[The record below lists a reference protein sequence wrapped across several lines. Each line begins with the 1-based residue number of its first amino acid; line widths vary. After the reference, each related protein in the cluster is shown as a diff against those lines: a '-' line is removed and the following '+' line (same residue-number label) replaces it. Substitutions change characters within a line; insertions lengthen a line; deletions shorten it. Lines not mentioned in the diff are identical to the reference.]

1 MKNKAPILYILL
13 LIVLVYGCGG
23 TQHLPEGELLYTGAK
38 IKVEGKATTK
48 SDRKAIKAA
57 LEELVRPKPNSS
69 FLGIRPKLFFYN
81 LAGTPKKEKGFR
93 HWLKTKVGEPPV
105 LYSKVDL
112 EYTTKVLENYSE
124 NNGYFNTKATSD
136 STRHGKKATATYTVI
151 PKQRYTIRT
160 VQFPQDSSLIAST
173 VRETQERS
181 LLQVD
186 NGYSL
191 DAIKEERNR
200 IDARLKEKGF
210 YYFNAD
216 YIKVQVDS
224 TVADHKVDLI
234 VKIKEETP
242 ALASQ
247 QYKINKVIVYPNY
260 AINSDKLTTTSDS
273 IVQYKDFTIIDPD
286 NLFKPRVFDRTLY
299 FAKGDLYNRTDHNLS
314 LNRLVNLGTFKF
326 VKNQFKV
333 ADTLGNY
340 LDAYYYLTPLPKKSI
355 RLELLAKTNSANYT
369 GTELNINWGNRNLFK
384 GAEQLTISA
393 FGGMEV
399 QVSGQNNGFN
409 VYRFGTE
416 ANMIWPRIIAPFK
429 FQSASGYVPKTKATL
444 GYEFQNRTKLY
455 SLQTFKGSFGYLWK
469 ENERKEHL
477 LNVTEITYASPQNVT
492 ALYQEQIAINA
503 SLGKVI
509 EKQLIFG
516 PTYSYTFTNTMLNN
530 RKNTFYYKGGLDL
543 SGNGTGL
550 ITGANSKAGKTKEVF
565 KVPFSQFIKVE
576 SELRHYLKLGKES
589 QLASRVIVGAG
600 LAYGNSEEM
609 PFIKQFFNGG
619 TNSIR
624 AFRARSIGPGSY
636 DGSAATSAS
645 GFLADQ
651 SGDFKLEFNT
661 EYRAQIYGLVK
672 GALFVDAGNIW
683 LLKENA
689 DKPGAKLSKDFMK
702 ELAVGVGAGL
712 RFDFSFLVLRTDLAF
727 PIRKP
732 FLANGNRWVL
742 DKVNFG
748 SGTWRNE
755 NLVFN
760 LAIGYPF

>member
-1 MKNKAPILYILL
+1 MKIKAPIPYLILAAL
-13 LIVLVYGCGG
+13 FLYGCGG
-23 TQHLPEGELLYTGAK
+23 TKNLPEGELLYTGAK
-38 IKVEGKATTK
+38 VKVEGDATPK
-48 SDRKAIKAA
+48 SERKAIQAA
-57 LEELVRPKPNSS
+57 LEELTRPKPNSS

-93 HWLKTKVGEPPV
+93 YWLKNKVGEPPV

-112 EYTTKVLENYSE
+112 EYTTKVLENYTQ
-124 NNGYFNTKATSD
+124 NNGYFNTKATAD
-136 STRHGKKATATYTVI
+136 STRHGKTATATYTVI
-151 PKQRYTIRT
+151 PKKRYSIRS
-160 VQFPQDSSLIAST
+160 VQFPKDSSLLASSI
-173 VRETQERS
+173 RETEKRS
-181 LLQVD
+181 LLKVD
-186 NGYSL
+186 DGYSL
-191 DAIKEERNR
+191 EAIKAERER

-234 VKIKEETP
+234 VKIKDETP
-242 ALASQ
+242 QLAEE

-260 AINSDKLTTTSDS
+260 AINSDKKSTTSDS
-273 IVQYKDFTIIDPD
+273 IVKYKDFTIIDPD
-286 NLFKPRVFDRTLY
+286 NLFKPRIFDRTLY
-299 FAKGDLYNRTDHNLS
+299 FKKDDLYNRTDHNLS

-326 VKNQFKV
+326 VKNSFKV
-333 ADTLGNY
+333 ADTIGNY

-369 GTELNINWGNRNLFK
+369 GTELNLNWGNRNLLK

-393 FGGMEV
+393 FGGVEV

-429 FQSASGYVPKTKATL
+429 FQSASGFVPKTKATL
-444 GYEFQNRTKLY
+444 GYEYQNRTKLY

-477 LNVTEITYASPQNVT
+477 LNLTEITYASPQNVT
-492 ALYQEQIAINA
+492 ALYQEQIDANA

-516 PTYSYTFTNTMLNN
+516 PTYSYTFTNTMLN
-530 RKNTFYYKGGLDL
+530 RKKNTFYFKGGVDL
-543 SGNGTGL
+543 SGNITGL
-550 ITGANSKAGKTKEVF
+550 LTGADTKAGNPKEVF
-565 KVPFSQFIKVE
+565 NVPFSQFIKVE

-589 QLASRVIVGAG
+589 QLASRVIVGG
-600 LAYGNSEEM
+600 GFAYGNSTEM

-624 AFRARSIGPGSY
+624 AFRARSIGPGTY
-636 DGSAATSAS
+636 DGSTANSG

-661 EYRAQIYGLVK
+661 EYRAQIFGLVK

-683 LLKENA
+683 LLKENPN
-689 DKPGAKLSKDFMK
+689 KPGAKLSKDFMK

-732 FLANGNRWVL
+732 YLADGNRWVL
-742 DKVNFG
+742 DQVSFG
-748 SGTWRNE
+748 NSSWRKD

>member
-1 MKNKAPILYILL
+1 MKITTPIPYLILATL
-13 LIVLVYGCGG
+13 FFYGCGG
-23 TQHLPEGELLYTGAK
+23 TKNLPEGELLYTGAK
-38 IKVEGKATTK
+38 VKVEGVATTK
-48 SDRKAIKAA
+48 SERKAIQAA
-57 LEELVRPKPNSS
+57 LEELTRPKPNSS

-93 HWLKTKVGEPPV
+93 YWLKNKVGEPPV

-112 EYTTKVLENYSE
+112 EYTKKVLENYSQ
-124 NNGYFNTKATSD
+124 NNGYFNTKATAD
-136 STRHGKKATATYTVI
+136 STRRGKTAYATYTVI
-151 PKQRYTIRT
+151 PKQQYTIRS
-160 VQFPQDSSLIAST
+160 VQFPQDSSLLATTILES
-173 VRETQERS
+173 EKRS
-181 LLQVD
+181 LLKID
-186 NGYSL
+186 EGYSL
-191 DAIKEERNR
+191 DAIKAERER

-234 VKIKEETP
+234 VKIKDETP
-242 ALASQ
+242 KLAEE

-260 AINSDKLTTTSDS
+260 AINSDQLTTTSDS

-286 NLFKPRVFDRTLY
+286 NLFKPRIFDRTLY
-299 FAKGDLYNRTDHNLS
+299 FTKGDLYNRTDHNLS

-326 VKNQFKV
+326 VKNSFKV
-333 ADTLGNY
+333 ADTTGNY

-369 GTELNINWGNRNLFK
+369 GTELNLNWGNRNLLK

-393 FGGMEV
+393 FGGVEV

-429 FQSASGYVPKTKATL
+429 FQSASGFVPKTKATL
-444 GYEFQNRTKLY
+444 GYEYQNRTKLY

-477 LNVTEITYASPQNVT
+477 LNLTEITYASPQNVT
-492 ALYQEQIAINA
+492 ALYQEQIDANA

-516 PTYSYTFTNTMLNN
+516 PTYSYTFTNTMLN
-530 RKNTFYYKGGLDL
+530 RKKHTFYYKGSLDL
-543 SGNGTGL
+543 SGNVTGL
-550 ITGANSKAGKTKEVF
+550 VTGANTNAGKTKEIF
-565 KVPFSQFIKVE
+565 NVPFSQFVKVE
-576 SELRHYLKLGKES
+576 SELRHYLKLSKES

-600 LAYGNSEEM
+600 LAYGNSTEM

-624 AFRARSIGPGSY
+624 AFRARSIGPGTFN
-636 DGSAATSAS
+636 GSATNSG

-661 EYRAQIYGLVK
+661 EYRGQIYGLVK
-672 GALFVDAGNIW
+672 GAVFLDAGN
-683 LLKENA
+683 
-689 DKPGAKLSKDFMK
+689 
-702 ELAVGVGAGL
+702 
-712 RFDFSFLVLRTDLAF
+712 
-727 PIRKP
+727 
-732 FLANGNRWVL
+732 
-742 DKVNFG
+742 
-748 SGTWRNE
+748 
-755 NLVFN
+755 
-760 LAIGYPF
+760 